1 MIRSKT
7 AFVSAPL
14 RTCFCYSYH
23 PLLLACFTL
32 GCTTTTQVWL
42 PTLFRFLLVSFL
54 FQKILGPYLVPRGC
68 LENRFSRVTGGCLLG
83 AIHLQAEIA
92 FQARIFGLEFR
103 PVFQAG
109 IFGLFLSGQN
119 SRPEFFRPEF
129 QAEIFQARIPS
140 QNCSCVDWRVVP
152 FILKSFLANVIHIE
166 VYKP

>member
-14 RTCFCYSYH
+14 RIYFCFCYSYH

-92 FQARIFGLEFR
+92 FHSENFG
-103 PVFQAG
+103 
-109 IFGLFLSGQN
+109 SK
-119 SRPEFFRPEF
+119 PEF
-129 QAEIFQARIPS
+129 QAKISA
-140 QNCSCVDWRVVP
+140 WRQKFWP
-152 FILKSFLANVIHIE
+152 GQKFRLADVL
-166 VYKP
+166 PLRGTRP